1 MLDLP
6 SSNQL
11 AQDISNVSQPSF
23 AARSLSHLPSK
34 PLQAEDVS
42 ASEKASTLV
51 EANTEPPKV
60 VSPVVYYIQAT
71 VTRHS
76 SQPSVLKEAFLT
88 TNVSNLEDAKV
99 TEAAPIWSIGRSSNC
114 TIAILNPS
122 ISRCHA
128 VIGYASTQGFYIT
141 DLGSSNGTFVNR
153 QRLPILERR
162 SLTDGDLISFSHIH
176 VEFFVSH

>member
-6 SSNQL
+6 SSNQPT
-11 AQDISNVSQPSF
+11 QDISSFSQLPVV
-23 AARSLSHLPSK
+23 ARSLSQLPSK
-34 PLQAEDVS
+34 PLQAKGALAFD
-42 ASEKASTLV
+42 KASTLV
-51 EANTEPPKV
+51 GANIEPPKA
-60 VSPVVYYIQAT
+60 VSPVAYYIQAT

-76 SQPSVLKEAFLT
+76 SKPSLLKAAFLT

-99 TEAAPIWSIGRSSNC
+99 TEVAPIWSIGRSSNC
-114 TIAILNPS
+114 AIAILSPS

-128 VIGYASTQGFYIT
+128 VIGYTPTQGFYIT
-141 DLGSSNGTFVNR
+141 DMGSSNGTFVNR

-162 SLTDGDLISFSHIH
+162 SLADGDLISFSHIH

>member
-6 SSNQL
+6 SSSQP
-11 AQDISNVSQPSF
+11 AQDISSFSQPSV
-23 AARSLSHLPSK
+23 AVRSLSQLPSK
-34 PLQAEDVS
+34 PLETKGAPAFD
-42 ASEKASTLV
+42 KASTLV
-51 EANTEPPKV
+51 GANLEPPKV
-60 VSPVVYYIQAT
+60 VSPVAYYIQAT

-76 SQPSVLKEAFLT
+76 SQPSVLKAAFLT
-88 TNVSNLEDAKV
+88 TNLSNLEDAKV
-99 TEAAPIWSIGRSSNC
+99 TEVAPIWSIGRSSNC
-114 TIAILNPS
+114 AIAILNPS

-128 VIGYASTQGFYIT
+128 VIDHIPIQGFYIT

>member
-6 SSNQL
+6 SSNQP
-11 AQDISNVSQPSF
+11 AQDISNVFQPPV

-34 PLQAEDVS
+34 PLQAKGAPAFD
-42 ASEKASTLV
+42 KASTLV
-51 EANTEPPKV
+51 GANIEPPKV

-76 SQPSVLKEAFLT
+76 SQSSVLKEAFLT

-99 TEAAPIWSIGRSSNC
+99 TEVAPVWLIGRSSNC
-114 TIAILNPS
+114 AIAILNPS

-128 VIGYASTQGFYIT
+128 VIGYVPTQGFYIT
-141 DLGSSNGTFVNR
+141 DMGSSNGTFVNR

-176 VEFFVSH
+176 VEFFVSR